1 MFDRYLIQP
10 GSLRNESVD
19 GELVGFQMVV
29 RMANYRGNFLS
40 LHNGYFIEVDGVEY
54 PKSLQTFEINGK
66 PPRSFEELKSAIW
79 EHWDYD
85 DDAILHIA
93 RSGGLAPGKH
103 VIRFQ
108 QSILNAYGYMPTDE
122 EWVRQPPKPG
132 TNAGSDKTPLIV
144 TFEMEVA
151 V

>member
-10 GSLRNESVD
+10 GSLRNETVD
-19 GELVGFQMVV
+19 GQVVGFQMVV

-66 PPRSFEELKSAIW
+66 PPRSFEELKSAVW

-93 RSGGLAPGKH
+93 RVGGLTPGKH

-122 EWVRQPPKPG
+122 EWVKQPPKPG

-151 V
+151 Q